1 MPLVA
6 GLMLSRSYSR
16 TERADAQSQKLVFY
30 VAGGRFYKLNRS
42 VRPGEGVCIRRETFE
57 GKVCYGIHSE
67 DGQRI
72 GYVPREMLRILESRR
87 IVEAHVVS
95 TRKFGVPWHR
105 YRVCLTT
112 LVTL

>member
-1 MPLVA
+1 
-6 GLMLSRSYSR
+6 
-16 TERADAQSQKLVFY
+16 
-30 VAGGRFYKLNRS
+30 LNRS
-42 VRPGEGVCIRRETFE
+42 VKPGEGVCIRRETFE

-95 TRKFGVPWHR
+95 TREFGVPWHR
-105 YRVCLTT
+105 YRIRLTT
-112 LVTL
+112 VVSL